1 MESTSQYPTVS
12 IAINKNKIKHY
23 NDSEYLRQVVYLNDG
38 SEFQLEFFNGTQTKW
53 FAKIKFDGNYIS
65 NNGLILRPGERVF
78 LERYFDS
85 NNKFVYKTY
94 NVKLTAAVKA
104 AIQSNGLIEVEF
116 YKKAQPPVTTW
127 ITTGTY
133 IPTWSIDNV
142 YHYPKYEKGAILND
156 GTLYSKEFHGT
167 TNNVGITHNT
177 LTSDMNVN
185 YMSTEIKTKGG
196 LNQSRSARSEPMAFA
211 SAFSSIPVKAS
222 APVVET
228 GTIEKG
234 NESNQS
240 FVMSNDNFENYYS
253 TKTVIQIMPPSQKAF
268 SQNEVKVYCSSCGTK
283 VKYGWKFCS
292 LCGTKV

>member
-133 IPTWSIDNV
+133 IPTWSINNV
-142 YHYPKYEKGAILND
+142 YHMPRYERRAILND
-156 GTLYSKEFHGT
+156 GNYSHQFNSTLSDSVS
-167 TNNVGITHNT
+167 NNT
-177 LTSDMNVN
+177 LTSAGTVN

-196 LNQSRSARSEPMAFA
+196 LNQSRSARSFSEPMAFA
-211 SAFSSIPVKAS
+211 SAFSSTPVKAS

-240 FVMSNDNFENYYS
+240 FVMSNDNFENFYS

-268 SQNEVKVYCSSCGTK
+268 SQKEVKLYCPSCGTK